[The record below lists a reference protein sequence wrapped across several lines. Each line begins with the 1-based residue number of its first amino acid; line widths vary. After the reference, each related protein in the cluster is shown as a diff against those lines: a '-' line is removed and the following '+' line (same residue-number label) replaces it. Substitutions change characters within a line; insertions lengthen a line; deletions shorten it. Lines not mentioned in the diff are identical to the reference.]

1 MKFQFC
7 LTDSLEK
14 VMPKKQ
20 PRQLASQEIV
30 LFGNQRYSFQI
41 AYTCIEDEASGWDR
55 CFRPVMEGLPA
66 EAVTLRKVGLVPSD
80 YPCHGTWDEDYLTT
94 DPGLLPDI
102 LEPWA
107 WGEPVQAVP
116 AQWRSLWI
124 TVNAACLP
132 CGTTVL
138 ELSLLSGTG
147 EVLASFPLHFQV
159 LEETLPAA
167 TLYHTEW
174 FHADCIAGY
183 YHQEVFSEPHW
194 KAIDA
199 FMESAAQHG
208 VNMLLTPVFTPP
220 LDTAKGGERTTVQL
234 VDVFEKDGSYSFD
247 FEKLRRW
254 VNLCKSHGITEIEI
268 SHLFTQ
274 WGAVAAPK
282 VMVHTERGLEKRFGW
297 HTPAVGG
304 EYTRFLESFLPA
316 LKEELAQLVGL
327 DHVWFHISDEPG
339 DAEKESYA
347 AARNSVSSL
356 LEGCRVMDALS
367 SYAFYEEGLVKKPV
381 VSEDHLQTFADH
393 KVKGLWTYYCT
404 AQAVKVPNRFMAMP
418 STRNRILGTLLYVY
432 QIEGFLHWGFNFYN
446 SQYSLRLI
454 DPFRITDAGEAFPSG
469 DAFLVYPG
477 PDGTPWDS
485 IRGEVLKEAQQDL
498 RLLHLC
504 ESRIGRERTLELLRE
519 EGGEMSFTDY
529 PQDAESFSRLWH
541 RIQEEL
547 RKDCS
552 RT

>member
-20 PRQLASQEIV
+20 PRELASQEIV

-41 AYTCIEDEASGWDR
+41 AYACMEDEASGWDR
-55 CFRPVMEGLPA
+55 CFRPVMEGLPV

-80 YPCHGTWDEDYLTT
+80 YPCHGTWDEDYLTNA
-94 DPGLLPDI
+94 PGLLPDI

-107 WGEPVQAVP
+107 WGEAVQAVP
-116 AQWRSLWI
+116 AQWRSLWV
-124 TVNAACLP
+124 TVDATHLS
-132 CGTTVL
+132 CGPAVL
-138 ELSLLSGTG
+138 KLSLFSDTG
-147 EVLASFPLHFQV
+147 EVLASFLLRFQV

-167 TLYHTEW
+167 NLYHTEW

-183 YHQEVFSEPHW
+183 YQQEVFSEAHW

-234 VDVFEKDGSYSFD
+234 VDVFEKDGNYTFN

-254 VNLCKSHGITEIEI
+254 VQLCQSHGITEIEV

-282 VMVHTERGLEKRFGW
+282 IVVHTENGLEKRFGW
-297 HTPAVGG
+297 HTRAVGG

-347 AARNSVSSL
+347 AARNSVLPL

-404 AQAVKVPNRFMAMP
+404 AQAIKVPNRFMAMP

-432 QIEGFLHWGFNFYN
+432 QVEGFLHWGFNFYN

-454 DPFRITDAGEAFPSG
+454 DPFRVTDAGEAFPSG

-498 RLLHLC
+498 RLLQLC
-504 ESRIGRERTLELLRE
+504 ESRIGRERTLAILRE
-519 EGGEMSFTDY
+519 EGGEMTFTEY
-529 PQDAESFSRLWH
+529 PREAKFFSRLW
-541 RIQEEL
+541 RRVQEEL
-547 RKDCS
+547 HGDYSCL
-552 RT
+552 